1 MFGEAIS
8 VQNDTRAGTLNSAFR
23 LCLSLWSRL
32 WSVQPRDEQNP
43 STSFSRDG
51 HSQLLER
58 KSILECAVTN
68 AVKRPPRAPE
78 DVQCNMNR
86 DPPFQRRARRFG
98 SEIIGKKTNVK
109 ASVQTVH
116 AAAMSKVAE
125 DCIAATL
132 SE

>member
-1 MFGEAIS
+1 
-8 VQNDTRAGTLNSAFR
+8 
-23 LCLSLWSRL
+23 
-32 WSVQPRDEQNP
+32 
-43 STSFSRDG
+43 
-51 HSQLLER
+51 
-58 KSILECAVTN
+58 
-68 AVKRPPRAPE
+68 
-78 DVQCNMNR
+78 MNR

-109 ASVQTVH
+109 ASVH

>member
-1 MFGEAIS
+1 MGKKAILS
-8 VQNDTRAGTLNSAFR
+8 KAARRQGTNIEQRLSRFACASA
-23 LCLSLWSRL
+23 CG

-109 ASVQTVH
+109 ASVH

-125 DCIAATL
+125 DCI
-132 SE
+132 